1 VLSSKDPLLAA
12 FELSSELAKLRKME
26 NEFSEDYKVGAK
38 IISSREFIEIHS
50 IHVH

>member
-26 NEFSEDYKVGAK
+26 NEFSEDYKVSA
-38 IISSREFIEIHS
+38 RAFILIYS
-50 IHVH
+50 FHVH